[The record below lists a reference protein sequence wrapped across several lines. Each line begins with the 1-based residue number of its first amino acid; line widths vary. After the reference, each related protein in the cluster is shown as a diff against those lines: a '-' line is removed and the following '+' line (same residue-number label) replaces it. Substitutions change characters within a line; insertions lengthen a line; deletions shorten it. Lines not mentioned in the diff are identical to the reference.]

1 MKSILFSVSFILMW
15 LSAFSVFG
23 QKLDNQIQDDSVQ
36 VDSIYQRALNNLN
49 TGEFYTAQNQLEQAL
64 ALDSTHQDANLNLM
78 RIYYAQRKFE
88 EARNIALRLTALN
101 PQREDHWIALADT
114 YKALEDYTGLIRV
127 YNKLIRLN
135 PEESSYYYDKA
146 FTLSLNG
153 QEEGALQ
160 LYQSIEDKFGLTDRL
175 FLARNELYRQQKDR
189 KKALSVAKNFV
200 QHKPHTSHSHLMLA
214 NTYLDFDK
222 PKDALKTLEGLE
234 SEFPNDPYIPLTKA
248 DAYQALK
255 DYSKLSDELQ
265 KAFVMDSLS
274 MNNKVRTVYNV
285 LQGSNEGKSL
295 KIAADISNVLVDKYP
310 NEALA
315 QAVFGDI
322 ALQQGKEDL
331 AYEAFSKAID
341 LNKKLYIVWEQLLQ
355 LEVAN
360 NKLLEAQEHGLEAIN
375 QFPDNSIILLF
386 TGYAYLLDKKY
397 QEARAFLEESLN
409 KADPK
414 NEALM
419 VQIYSALGDN
429 YHALDM
435 GPASNIAYSEAL
447 KIDSNNTYVLNNFA
461 YYLAL
466 RKEELT
472 KAASMSK
479 KSNELEPDNASYQDT
494 YAWVLFQQGDY
505 DAALMWIDKAVK
517 SSVDPSATLIEHKG
531 DILFK
536 LGKKQEAVKLWERA
550 LKLSE
555 TGDNEKLSQ
564 KVDTKEYVD

>member
-1 MKSILFSVSFILMW
+1 MKSILFPVSFILMW

-88 EARNIALRLTALN
+88 EAKNIALRLTALN
-101 PQREDHWIALADT
+101 PQRENHWIALADT
-114 YKALEDYTGLIRV
+114 YKALEDYAGLIRV
-127 YNKLIRLN
+127 YDKLIPLN
-135 PEESSYYYDKA
+135 ADESSYYYDKA

-153 QEEGALQ
+153 QEEDALQ
-160 LYQSIEDKFGLTDRL
+160 LYQRIEDKFGLTDRL

-189 KKALSVAKNFV
+189 KKALSVAKSFV
-200 QHKPHTSHSHLMLA
+200 QHKPHVSHSYLMLA

-419 VQIYSALGDN
+419 IQIYSALGDN

>member
-435 GPASNIAYSEAL
+435 GPASNTAYSEAL

>member
-1 MKSILFSVSFILMW
+1 MKSILFPVSFILMW